1 MGHITDLLAAASAYA
16 KAVANGESTEA
27 IERDADEALR
37 AAVLAIMADPAD
49 TSTLADNESEDVHD
63 QAWHEG
69 P

>member
-1 MGHITDLLAAASAYA
+1 MGHITDLLSAASAYA
-16 KAVANGESTEA
+16 KAVEDGESTEA

-37 AAVLAIMADPAD
+37 AAVLAIMAGSADMAMPAED
-49 TSTLADNESEDVHD
+49 ESENIHD